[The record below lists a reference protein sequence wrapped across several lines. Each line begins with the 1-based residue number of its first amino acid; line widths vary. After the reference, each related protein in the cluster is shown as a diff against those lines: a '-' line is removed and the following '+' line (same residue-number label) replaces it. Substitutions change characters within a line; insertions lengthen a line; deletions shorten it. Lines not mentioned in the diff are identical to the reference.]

1 MRKKFTDLKIGDP
14 VFVVDVD
21 GKLYS
26 STVHK
31 ITVNAIYT
39 NAIIVY
45 IEDKYLTN
53 FGCVSIKHADDSIRR
68 ECNAIYN
75 GNMLPVSDYNLA
87 LKETIK
93 RTNSMLVKYRSQLD
107 EYITEALK
115 LV

>member
-1 MRKKFTDLKIGDP
+1 MCKKFTDLKIGDP

-31 ITVNAIYT
+31 ITANAIYT

-53 FGCVSIKHADDSIRR
+53 FGCVSIKHAN
-68 ECNAIYN
+68 ECNVIHN

-93 RTNSMLVKYRSQLD
+93 RTNSMLAKYISQLD
-107 EYITEALK
+107 EYTTEALK